1 MAAAR
6 SSEKSRTPPVAT
18 TGSSSVSPKP
28 RRSMASG
35 RKVSGR
41 ASIIGC
47 QNSEDD
53 TLPCT
58 NSTAGLSV
66 VRPATESTLTVR
78 RLVGIRSAEM
88 PGSSVS
94 MGPPAGVARPGY

>member
-6 SSEKSRTPPVAT
+6 SSEKSRTPRVAS

-35 RKVSGR
+35 RKVSGS

-58 NSTAGLSV
+58 NSTGWALGAAPGHREHVDGQAAG
-66 VRPATESTLTVR
+66 RHPFGR
-78 RLVGIRSAEM
+78 D
-88 PGSSVS
+88 
-94 MGPPAGVARPGY
+94 AG